1 MHACMHASMST
12 CMAKLESWKKGQ
24 KDIKKK
30 NKEKERKGI
39 IPVEEYACKLAWH
52 AKVTKPLSNIYYMY
66 YNLSS
71 SQTKSETLASKVY
84 QVQAFTMKP
93 E

>member
-1 MHACMHASMST
+1 M
-12 CMAKLESWKKGQ
+12 
-24 KDIKKK
+24 
-30 NKEKERKGI
+30 
-39 IPVEEYACKLAWH
+39 ACKGDQTIV
-52 AKVTKPLSNIYYMY
+52 KYIYMY

-71 SQTKSETLASKVY
+71 SQIKSETLASKVY